1 MIPLPCGLSFN
12 IVEAIIYFGIALT
25 GLGVCAAYVDFITST
40 LPQVFSALD
49 VTSTTLI
56 VRCAGGFVCPCSAV
70 VCAWANAHP
79 LLCTRTTCQLAP
91 IFWALSMLRSY
102 RFLAFTSVLGDIAVT
117 AGIISVVVYGATQHT
132 FKVRPLG
139 TTMALQPRS
148 RR

>member
-70 VCAWANAHP
+70 VCAWANAHAP
-79 LLCTRTTCQLAP
+79 ALPAHHLPASTHLLGPVNASKLPFPRLHQRARGYCGDCRHHQCGGVWCHTTH
-91 IFWALSMLRSY
+91 
-102 RFLAFTSVLGDIAVT
+102 V
-117 AGIISVVVYGATQHT
+117 
-132 FKVRPLG
+132 
-139 TTMALQPRS
+139 
-148 RR
+148 